1 MLNVFDTVG
10 MEADNISKWQSEID
24 TFVESKH
31 DKNDVIENQ
40 LHGVFYIVNAASSR
54 IEPFE
59 EDIII
64 KFSKKHNLPVTVV
77 FTNSD
82 NADKNQLLEMKKI
95 LSIFSP
101 IEVCSIAVKKE
112 VATQNNMGETK
123 FLITLLVNLTQ
134 FLHEEL

>member
-112 VATQNNMGETK
+112 VATQNNMGGRSS
-123 FLITLLVNLTQ
+123 
-134 FLHEEL
+134 